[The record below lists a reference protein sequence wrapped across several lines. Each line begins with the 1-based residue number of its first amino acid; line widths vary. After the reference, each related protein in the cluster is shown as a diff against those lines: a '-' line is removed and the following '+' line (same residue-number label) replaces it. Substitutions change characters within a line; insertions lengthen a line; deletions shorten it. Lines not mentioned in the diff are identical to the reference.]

1 MVYSIAF
8 IGAVASLAGWFF
20 YRSNDSK
27 SGFLQFTFFAT
38 LTLFVL
44 TVLVQDVSFSDKLSV
59 LFRDLAIMAAYGI
72 FFQLLSLN
80 KRLFFYGSI
89 AAALIFGGYYYF
101 FMSKSFITAE
111 ENTITYDASGELL
124 LELAE
129 HTSTDVLATVV
140 RKYELTLT
148 PAFSPASPDD
158 TELDDYYLI
167 DIPSSHHNEV
177 EAVMHALQSIA
188 EVDWVEP
195 NETININPI
204 TGREEKI
211 SKKKFGI
218 NDPGLEQLWGFESM
232 EVDKLYNFL
241 DHNKIKARKKALI
254 AILDTGVDAKHED
267 LKDNFRSLETKSDN
281 DPRGHG
287 THCAGI
293 AAAVSNNSLG
303 VASFSR
309 DNQFVE
315 VASIK
320 VLSSSG
326 MGTQKMIIDGI
337 IKAADAKADVI
348 SLSLGGRSNQSKER
362 AYQKAVDYANNKG
375 AIVVVAAGNS
385 NRNAKDFAPAGVP
398 GVITVSALNE
408 QLGRAVFSNYITDLD
423 MGIAA
428 PGVNIY
434 STIPD
439 GKYAT
444 FSGTSMATPYV
455 SGLVGLMKSIDPSL
469 NTKDTYQIL
478 MQSGKKTRNTTET
491 GYCIQPYQ
499 AVRQL
504 TENRSL

>member
-8 IGAVASLAGWFF
+8 IGAVASLAAWFF
-20 YRSNDSK
+20 HRANDSK
-27 SGFLQFTFFAT
+27 SSFLQLTFFAA

-44 TVLVQDVSFSDKLSV
+44 TVLVQDVSFSDKLGV
-59 LFRDLAIMAAYGI
+59 LFRDLGIMAAFGL
-72 FFQLLSLN
+72 FFQLLSAN

-89 AAALIFGGYYYF
+89 AATLIFGAYHHF
-101 FMSKSFITAE
+101 FMAKSFIATE
-111 ENTITYDASGELL
+111 DNSITYDASGELL

-140 RKYELTLT
+140 RKYELSLS
-148 PAFSPASPDD
+148 PAFSPASPEA
-158 TELDDYYLI
+158 TELDDYYLV

-177 EAVMHALQSIA
+177 ETIMRALQAVA

-195 NETININPI
+195 NETISINPI
-204 TGREEKI
+204 AGKEEKI
-211 SKKKFGI
+211 NKKKFGI

-241 DHNKIKARKKALI
+241 DNNSIKARKKALI

-267 LKDNFRSLETKSDN
+267 LKDNFRSLDTKSDD

-293 AAAVSNNSLG
+293 AAAVSNNAVG

-309 DNQFVE
+309 NNQFVQ
-315 VASIK
+315 VSSIK
-320 VLSSSG
+320 VLSASG
-326 MGTQKMIIDGI
+326 IGTQKMIIDGI

-408 QLGRAVFSNYITDLD
+408 QLSRAVFSNYVTDLD

-434 STIPD
+434 STVPD

-455 SGLVGLMKSIDPSL
+455 SGLVGLLKSIDPSL

-491 GYCIQPYQ
+491 GYCIQPFE

-504 TENRSL
+504 TKNRSL